1 MSHDAAPGAPAFEEI
16 ACAVDDDGVATLML
30 NRPAARNAL
39 TSRMMGEIRAALAA
53 WTEQPRVRALLLT
66 AAGTVFCSGQDLKNR
81 APMGADVAQLLMDD
95 YYPTID
101 ALRKARFPVV
111 VAVNGAVAGA
121 GFALVMAGD
130 IVLAARS
137 AQFIQAFSRIGLVPD
152 LGSTYALPR
161 AIGRSR
167 ALRMMMTGD
176 AIPAEQ
182 AAQWGLVSECV
193 ADEELLPAAR
203 ALAQRLARGPT
214 RALVATRAMV
224 DEGERNDFR
233 TQFRRELEVQ
243 KSLRESRDAREG
255 VAAFLEKRPPVFT
268 GE

>member
-1 MSHDAAPGAPAFEEI
+1 MDHDAGAGIPAFEEI
-16 ACAVDDDGVATLML
+16 EGSVDDDGVATLTL

-39 TSRMMGEIRAALAA
+39 TSRMMGEIRAALSA
-53 WTEQPRVRALLLT
+53 WTGQPRVRALLLT
-66 AAGTVFCSGQDLKNR
+66 AAGAAFCSGQDLKNR
-81 APMGADVAQLLMDD
+81 APMGADIAQLLMDD
-95 YYPTID
+95 YYPTVD

-111 VAVNGAVAGA
+111 VAVNGTVAGA

-137 AQFIQAFSRIGLVPD
+137 AQFIQAFSRIGLIPD
-152 LGSTYALPR
+152 LGSTYTLPR
-161 AIGRSR
+161 AMGRSR
-167 ALRMMMTGD
+167 ALRMMLTGD
-176 AIPAEQ
+176 AVTADQ

-193 ADEELLPAAR
+193 DDEELMPAAR
-203 ALAQRLARGPT
+203 SLAKRLARGPT

-255 VAAFLEKRPPVFT
+255 VAAFLEKRRPVFT